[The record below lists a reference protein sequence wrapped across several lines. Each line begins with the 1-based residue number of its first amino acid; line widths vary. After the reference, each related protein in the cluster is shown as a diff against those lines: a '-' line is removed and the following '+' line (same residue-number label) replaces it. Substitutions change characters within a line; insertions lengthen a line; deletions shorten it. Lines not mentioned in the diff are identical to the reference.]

1 MNEDSSDLQTP
12 VRNGSGVAL
21 LIDGE
26 NVSHEHAEAILRR
39 SNPRGAI
46 AVKRVYG
53 NVSKMPGWES
63 TPGFRIIHSGSG
75 KNSADMM
82 LVIDAL
88 DLAHTGSIVTFIIVS
103 SDRDFSHLSFY
114 LRERHF
120 TVIGVGEAKSVQA
133 LRQSFLVFAELKPLE
148 DKKASIPPTA
158 TRQVQSNLDQKLH
171 DLIRSEPC
179 GGGKLITDI
188 NALIRRSLSI
198 KISARPEKTWR
209 NYFVKNEHLY
219 SCDPRGPNA
228 RVRLVS
234 KS

>member
-1 MNEDSSDLQTP
+1 
-12 VRNGSGVAL
+12 
-21 LIDGE
+21 
-26 NVSHEHAEAILRR
+26 
-39 SNPRGAI
+39 
-46 AVKRVYG
+46 
-53 NVSKMPGWES
+53 
-63 TPGFRIIHSGSG
+63 
-75 KNSADMM
+75 
-82 LVIDAL
+82 
-88 DLAHTGSIVTFIIVS
+88 
-103 SDRDFSHLSFY
+103 
-114 LRERHF
+114 
-120 TVIGVGEAKSVQA
+120 
-133 LRQSFLVFAELKPLE
+133 LVFAELKPLE